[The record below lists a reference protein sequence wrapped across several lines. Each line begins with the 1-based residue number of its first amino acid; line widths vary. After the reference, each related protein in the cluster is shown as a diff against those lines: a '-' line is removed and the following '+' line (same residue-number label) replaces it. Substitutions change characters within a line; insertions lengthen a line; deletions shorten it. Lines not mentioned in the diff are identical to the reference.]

1 LKPTN
6 PFEDE
11 QSEQQARP
19 GDIGLESPNP
29 LLLVIISK
37 DELDHSGPKL
47 ATICLSQEELM
58 RFLKKQAVGITWT
71 VFDLVNSVHALSSA
85 LAKTQPRKRGRGS
98 H

>member
-1 LKPTN
+1 
-6 PFEDE
+6 
-11 QSEQQARP
+11 
-19 GDIGLESPNP
+19 
-29 LLLVIISK
+29 
-37 DELDHSGPKL
+37 
-47 ATICLSQEELM
+47 M